1 MDAVS
6 DAQRCERRG
15 CGHLVTAPPNG
26 GRAARFCSAS
36 CRAAWHRAKARADQ
50 PADDDLGAVA
60 GQLTAALAAASRAA
74 ASLVAAA
81 ELNRPGHL
89 DELRGDLEQALLDRD
104 SSSAAL
110 QAVQRQ
116 LETVSGEAQALR
128 DALHA
133 ERQLRTLLHG
143 DPTSGGPSTAQD
155 P

>member
-1 MDAVS
+1 MS
-6 DAQRCERRG
+6 DAQVCERRG

-74 ASLVAAA
+74 AALVAAA
-81 ELNRPGHL
+81 ELTRPGHL
-89 DELRGDLEQALLDRD
+89 EELRGDLELALLDRD
-104 SSSAAL
+104 SARAAM

-116 LETVSGEAQALR
+116 LEVVSGEAQALR

-133 ERQLRTLLHG
+133 ERQLRILLHG
-143 DPTSGGPSTAQD
+143 DSASGGPSSVAED
-155 P
+155 S

>member
-1 MDAVS
+1 MS
-6 DAQRCERRG
+6 DAQVCERRG

-50 PADDDLGAVA
+50 PADDDLPAVA

-89 DELRGDLEQALLDRD
+89 EELRGDLEQALLDRD

-110 QAVQRQ
+110 QGVQRQ
-116 LETVSGEAQALR
+116 LEMVSGEAQALR

-143 DPTSGGPSTAQD
+143 DPTHCGPSVAED

>member
-6 DAQRCERRG
+6 DAQVCERRG

-50 PADDDLGAVA
+50 SADDDLGAVA

-89 DELRGDLEQALLDRD
+89 EELRGDLEQALLDRD

-110 QAVQRQ
+110 QGVQRQ
-116 LETVSGEAQALR
+116 LEMVSGEAQALR

-143 DPTSGGPSTAQD
+143 DPTSGVPSAAED